1 MIFKEVWL
9 GKVVG
14 TGGWYKQDLFLIRL
28 AWDAFMMKER
38 SPVGLGVAPG

>member
-1 MIFKEVWL
+1 MIFKEFWL

-38 SPVGLGVAPG
+38 SPVGLGVVPG